1 MTSLT
6 KSKKRV
12 KELGEVFTPPA
23 LVEEMLDK
31 LPSENWLPDK
41 TFLDPTCGTGNFLVA
56 VVERKVKE
64 GSAPLQALRTTF
76 GIDIMDDNVREC
88 RERLLEAVSNPAGGL
103 EIVERNIR
111 CADSLELDWA
121 TAFDEPAAE
130 PQPEPAAPIA
140 KPELPAPGAE
150 REQPRARAGP
160 CRRAAVTDPNIRSAR
175 SPPSRSGMV
184 P

>member
-1 MTSLT
+1 MTQLT

-31 LPSENWLPDK
+31 LPLEVWATDK

-64 GSAPLQALRTTF
+64 GSTPLQALRTTF

-88 RERLLEAVSNPAGGL
+88 RERLLEAVGNPGGGE
-103 EIVERNIR
+103 EIVKRNIV
-111 CADSLELDWA
+111 CADSLQFDWQELLA
-121 TAFDEPAAE
+121 NP
-130 PQPEPAAPIA
+130 
-140 KPELPAPGAE
+140 
-150 REQPRARAGP
+150 
-160 CRRAAVTDPNIRSAR
+160 
-175 SPPSRSGMV
+175 
-184 P
+184 